1 MRAEPFYINDGTA
14 QVRVAIED
22 QSSKKGFLS
31 RHWSLVTE
39 GVAAGGVVAEFKDFP
54 VKAETGAESDSPAHI
69 EAFVRSEGTLST
81 QSGSITN
88 LIDIGNAHGDR
99 RYSEQSLGPGEE
111 VYLIGNAQAADG
123 ATMPYH
129 PEDVVVTPTN
139 DGSFIFSNLTEDALT
154 DRLSSSYRRALA
166 VGVVAI
172 VIAVGALVAGTIP
185 IL

>member
-1 MRAEPFYINDGTA
+1 
-14 QVRVAIED
+14 V
-22 QSSKKGFLS
+22 
-31 RHWSLVTE
+31 
-39 GVAAGGVVAEFKDFP
+39 AGGVVAEFEDFP
-54 VKAETGAESDSPAHI
+54 VKAEAGAESDSPAHI

-99 RYSEQSLGPGEE
+99 RYSEQSLGLGEE

-123 ATMPYH
+123 TTMPLH

-139 DGSFIFSNLTEDALT
+139 DGTFILSNHTEDALA
-154 DRLSSSYRRALA
+154 DRLSTSYRRVLA
-166 VGVVAI
+166 ISVVAI
-172 VIAVGALVAGTIP
+172 VIAVGALVVGTTP